1 MDAYRDVRSFFRER
15 LLQAL
20 ENLEMATAAATEQY
34 LVDLL
39 STFAAAD
46 RIQELQT
53 PFVELLTHAYAARG
67 SERAFRLRGIGDSAL
82 FVSGYLADSMG
93 KRGIT
98 VTYCTTVGRRA
109 YMEASNAL
117 GGPALP
123 DLAQRFSAFVRVLD
137 EVREQTSHRTDG
149 ELVRLYERWLS
160 SDSPE
165 LFRRLSRCGV
175 SATRGNLDA

>member
-15 LLQAL
+15 LVQAL
-20 ENLEMATAAATEQY
+20 ESLEMATAKATEQY

-53 PFVELLTHAYAARG
+53 PFVDLLTDAYAAHG
-67 SERAFRLRGIGDSAL
+67 SERAVRLRGIGDSAL
-82 FVSGYLADSMG
+82 FVSGYLADSMDR
-93 KRGIT
+93 RGISL
-98 VTYCTTVGRRA
+98 TYCVTIGRRA
-109 YMEASNAL
+109 YAEAGSAL
-117 GGPALP
+117 GGAALP
-123 DLAQRFSAFVRVLD
+123 DLAQRFPAFAKVLD
-137 EVREQTSHRTDG
+137 EVREQTVHRTDG
-149 ELVRLYERWLS
+149 ELVRLYERWLA

-175 SATRGNLDA
+175 VANRGGIDA